1 MKGTLHGTVS
11 GDRRTKAVSVETL
24 TMCLGVSV
32 DTQYKGSVGRHT
44 DNLCRAQGKGW
55 IRSGN
60 DRRELSRNPTTARR
74 KKGCPQFAINECE
87 HCKLR
92 LDTVTV
98 GVDLGRTEKLRFL
111 IDTGTEISIVKGARL
126 RSEIVSPMKALM

>member
-1 MKGTLHGTVS
+1 VFG
-11 GDRRTKAVSVETL
+11 SV
-24 TMCLGVSV
+24 GR
-32 DTQYKGSVGRHT
+32 DTQYKGSIGRHT

-60 DRRELSRNPTTARR
+60 DRRELSRNPTTACR

-87 HCKLR
+87 EHSKLR

-111 IDTGTEISIVKGARL
+111 IDTGAKISIVKGARL
-126 RSEIVSPMKALM
+126 RPEIVSPMKALM